1 MPRAL
6 TGRQVTGVAVATD
19 VAYASGEGRAGLHVI
34 PFMFGK
40 EVAQA
45 VDAVL

>member
-1 MPRAL
+1 MPY
-6 TGRQVTGVAVATD
+6 VAD
-19 VAYASGEGRAGLHVI
+19 SYLRRGEAYASGEGRAGLHVI
-34 PFMFGK
+34 PFKFGK